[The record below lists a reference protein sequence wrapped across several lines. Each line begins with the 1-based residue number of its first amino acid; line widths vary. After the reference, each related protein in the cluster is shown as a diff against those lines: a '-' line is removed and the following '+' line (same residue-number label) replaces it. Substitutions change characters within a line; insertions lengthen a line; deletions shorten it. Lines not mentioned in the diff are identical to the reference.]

1 MNPRKTGQLPRS
13 KHAKRTRFEDF
24 MARTVLWGAA
34 GVTIL
39 ALAAVIGYIL
49 FRGFYSDSVSES
61 AYVPLP
67 ELELPV
73 DSAGGAS
80 VAVVVNSSVRADALE
95 IDDLVSIFQGRNF
108 EWDEISAQDLRILPL
123 AVSPEVSPVYEL
135 AAALLRGGRTK
146 YGANVGIL
154 PSEESLLKEV
164 GRTKGAVGFVES
176 GRFREARGIKRV
188 AVLRTVAAVNPSVMK
203 LQNNRRL
210 RSLGERELADIF
222 RGRALTWDQVGGI
235 RLPIVPVVL
244 RPQTEGSEKDF
255 ASLLLGGKFALPPNA
270 VEASDPE
277 ELALILAKTEG
288 AVALV
293 SRSLADEKSLE
304 TVNSDSRKRGPNLSL
319 SFLLEEPK
327 AAGKVGGI
335 STIVLNTFFMILL
348 TLLFS
353 TPIGVAAAVYLVE
366 YAKQGR
372 LVTLLRLG
380 TETLAGI
387 PSVIFGLFGFIVFV
401 SLFGFGIGLL
411 SGTLTVT
418 MMILPTI
425 TRTSEEALKAVPSG
439 LREGSLALG
448 ATKLQTVFRVIVP
461 AAVPGIL
468 TGVILALGR
477 AVGETAALLFTMG
490 FDYRLVKDLT
500 SSARMLS
507 VHLYQLVREGIS
519 FDRAFATA
527 TVLIFI
533 VFIVNLS
540 TTRLIGRMNR
550 LAGK

>member
-1 MNPRKTGQLPRS
+1 MNPRKAGQPPRS
-13 KHAKRTRFEDF
+13 RHAKRTRFVHLL
-24 MARTVLWGAA
+24 ARTVLWGAA

-49 FRGFYSDSVSES
+49 FRGFYTDSVTEGD
-61 AYVPLP
+61 YVPLQ
-67 ELELPV
+67 ELELSV

-80 VAVVVNSSVRADALE
+80 VAVVVNTSVRADALE
-95 IDDLVSIFQGRNF
+95 IDDLVSIYQGRNF
-108 EWDEISAQDLRILPL
+108 EWDEISAQDLRIMPF
-123 AVSPEVSPVYEL
+123 AVSPEVSPVYDL
-135 AAALLRGGRTK
+135 AAALFRGGLSK
-146 YGANVGIL
+146 YGANVGL
-154 PSEESLLKEV
+154 LTSEEGLLEEV

-176 GRFREARGIKRV
+176 GKFREVRGIKRV
-188 AVLRTVAAVNPSVMK
+188 AVLRTVVAVNPSVVK

-210 RSLGERELADIF
+210 RSLGERELAEIF
-222 RGRALTWDQVGGI
+222 RGRVQTWDQVGGI
-235 RLPIVPVVL
+235 QLPIVPVVL
-244 RPQTEGSEKDF
+244 RPKTEGSEKDF
-255 ASLLLGGKFALPPNA
+255 ASLFLGGKSPLPPNA
-270 VEASDPE
+270 VSASNPE
-277 ELALILAKTEG
+277 ELVRILVKTEG

-304 TVNSDSRKRGPNLSL
+304 TVNAESRTRGPNLSL

-335 STIVLNTFFMILL
+335 STIILNTFYMILL

-366 YAKQGR
+366 YARQGR

-418 MMILPTI
+418 LMILPTI
-425 TRTSEEALKAVPSG
+425 IRTSEEALKAVPSG

-448 ATKLQTVFRVIVP
+448 ATKLQTIFRVVVP

-540 TTRLIGRMNR
+540 TTRLIGRMNK